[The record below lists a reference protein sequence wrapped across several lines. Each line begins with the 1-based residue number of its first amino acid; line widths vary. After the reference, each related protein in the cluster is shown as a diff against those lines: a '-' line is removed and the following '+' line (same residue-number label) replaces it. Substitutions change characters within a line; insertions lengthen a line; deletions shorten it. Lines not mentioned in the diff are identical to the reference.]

1 MIVNFYPWEI
11 DVDIEATKRFYE
23 ENDCSEDKV
32 VNQWFYAAMTQKQK
46 DFFASLGV
54 EIDKV
59 KAAERVHEIPDE
71 EELPGGKIFIRTLD
85 FLLCGD
91 FLAIPDY
98 QAHICGEEDLTGM
111 KLPDAL
117 KIITMPEGEKL
128 PTYNIDGWN
137 CVFKHPIFHMD
148 ESKFE
153 KWDCG
158 FVMGSILMM
167 GDM

>member
-23 ENDCSEDKV
+23 ENDCSEDKM

-71 EELPGGKIFIRTLD
+71 EELPGGKICF
-85 FLLCGD
+85 
-91 FLAIPDY
+91 A
-98 QAHICGEEDLTGM
+98 
-111 KLPDAL
+111 
-117 KIITMPEGEKL
+117 
-128 PTYNIDGWN
+128 
-137 CVFKHPIFHMD
+137 VIF
-148 ESKFE
+148 
-153 KWDCG
+153 
-158 FVMGSILMM
+158 
-167 GDM
+167 

>member
-1 MIVNFYPWEI
+1 
-11 DVDIEATKRFYE
+11 
-23 ENDCSEDKV
+23 
-32 VNQWFYAAMTQKQK
+32 
-46 DFFASLGV
+46 
-54 EIDKV
+54 
-59 KAAERVHEIPDE
+59 
-71 EELPGGKIFIRTLD
+71 
-85 FLLCGD
+85 
-91 FLAIPDY
+91 
-98 QAHICGEEDLTGM
+98 M